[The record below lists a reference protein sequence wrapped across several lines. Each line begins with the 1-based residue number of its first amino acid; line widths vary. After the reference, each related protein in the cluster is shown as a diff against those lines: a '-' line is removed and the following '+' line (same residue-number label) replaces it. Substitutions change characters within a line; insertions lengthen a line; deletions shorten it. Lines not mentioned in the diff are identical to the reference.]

1 MGETGCFV
9 AQCYSYCTGI
19 ITCIECHVEP
29 GVKGLV
35 SYGLRSVPAFYSQL
49 VQGAREPVLA
59 QLKLAWWRD
68 RLAQPVAERS
78 GGEPIL
84 SALAAWP
91 GDPAPLLA
99 LADGW
104 EAMLD
109 DDRPDHAIAGLAAA
123 RGRLGAGLARAA
135 GEADHAAAA
144 EQALHDWTLAEIGRT
159 GDGQAVPISSRLI
172 LPRSLRALAV
182 LHGLARRGYG
192 RAGRAPGLRALAA
205 AVRIGMVGR

>member
-1 MGETGCFV
+1 MLEQTLAPAV
-9 AQCYSYCTGI
+9 RLALAYAPAAQRP
-19 ITCIECHVEP
+19 VQ
-29 GVKGLV
+29 LA
-35 SYGLRSVPAFYSQL
+35 AFALDARLAGL

-109 DDRPDHAIAGLAAA
+109 DDRPDHAIAVLAAA

-135 GEADHAAAA
+135 GAAAHAAAA
-144 EQALHDWTLAEIGRT
+144 ERALHDWTLAEIGQA